1 MSDLWPGLNGP
12 AIRYISEAPSEA
24 WRRGVRQ
31 LVLLGSTGSIGGNTL
46 AAIRSRRRECVVLGL
61 SCARNIKT
69 LAEQAQEFRPPY
81 LAVLDEAS
89 AAGLRKLLPT
99 GYTPEILVGSEG
111 YARLAALPEADTV
124 LSAQVGAAGLAGTL
138 AAALA
143 GKVICLA
150 NKESLVLA
158 GDMLRQVCARTHAS
172 ILPVDSE
179 HNAIFQCLAG
189 RGQEV
194 DRLLLTVDS
203 EHSAIFQCLQ
213 DQHSAK
219 TLEKILLTASGG
231 PFRGRSREE
240 LRNVTR
246 AQALDHPNWKMGAK
260 ISIDSATMMNK
271 ALEVVEAFHLYG
283 VPLEKITVLVHPQSL
298 VHSLVQFTDG
308 SQLAQLGTPDMRIP
322 IAACLFWPRC
332 VDTGVPPLDLVKAG
346 TLQFFAPDDEA
357 FPALKLARRA
367 LRERGGMSVVMNA
380 ANEAAVELFLSGKC
394 AFADI
399 ADLVSAAM
407 DAHAAGEPGHEP
419 FCPPLSCSGD
429 DSLALEREVTILTE
443 RMSRLDLKTRELV
456 KQLARAGVDE
466 C

>member
-1 MSDLWPGLNGP
+1 MEQN
-12 AIRYISEAPSEA
+12 RCIS
-24 WRRGVRQ
+24 
-31 LVLLGSTGSIGGNTL
+31 LLGSTGSIGRQSLDVIAACGMRVAALTANRDVEQMEKQCRRFQPELAVMMDPEAAASLRLRLADTPIRVAEGMEGLLEAASLEAADTVLTAVVGIVGLRPTL
-46 AAIRSRRRECVVLGL
+46 AAIR
-61 SCARNIKT
+61 
-69 LAEQAQEFRPPY
+69 
-81 LAVLDEAS
+81 
-89 AAGLRKLLPT
+89 
-99 GYTPEILVGSEG
+99 
-111 YARLAALPEADTV
+111 
-124 LSAQVGAAGLAGTL
+124 
-138 AAALA
+138 A
-143 GKVICLA
+143 GKRIALA
-150 NKESLVLA
+150 NKETL
-158 GDMLRQVCARTHAS
+158 VCAGELVSDAAAWS
-172 ILPVDSE
+172 GSQVVP
-179 HNAIFQCLAG
+179 
-189 RGQEV
+189 
-194 DRLLLTVDS
+194 VDS

-213 DQHSAK
+213 GCQDRGEVRR
-219 TLEKILLTASGG
+219 LILTASGG
-231 PFRGRSREE
+231 PFWGWKGED
-240 LRNVTR
+240 LAGVTVE
-246 AQALDHPNWKMGAK
+246 QALAHPNWNMGAK
-260 ISIDSATMMNK
+260 ISVDSATMMNK

>member
-46 AAIRSRRRECVVLGL
+46 VAIRSRRRECVVLGL

-194 DRLLLTVDS
+194 DRL
-203 EHSAIFQCLQ
+203 
-213 DQHSAK
+213 
-219 TLEKILLTASGG
+219 LLTASGG